1 MNCEQTR
8 EAIDSSIQS
17 EWQSEA
23 VHSHLTGCPAC
34 QQFEAET
41 SSLLSLLSTQPRIKA
56 PANFEAQLQARLQA
70 ALVSEEAELTALLG
84 SLPVV
89 AAPANFEAQL
99 QARLASE
106 EVKVAALVGVLPTIE
121 APGDFDFRLRA
132 RLAQAKAEEAAR
144 GPLAWLSDFW
154 TQSFS
159 FGQAATAM
167 AALALVVA
175 FSVAQINRETAQ
187 PSNSQTLMVKADI
200 SQAATTHNVS
210 MPPAAVS
217 TQANT
222 VRQPAAVKA
231 IAGVNRQLMHAVSAS
246 GKSGAASVAER
257 QLVASNLS
265 EQTVLSSVTRRE
277 MTVSHNGYAYGQQLV
292 KSLFT
297 QKAEA
302 PNVAF

>member
-8 EAIDSSIQS
+8 EAIDSGI
-17 EWQSEA
+17 QSEA
-23 VHSHLTGCPAC
+23 VHGHLTGCPGC

-41 SSLLSLLSTQPRIKA
+41 SSLLSILSAQPRVKA
-56 PANFEAQLQARLQA
+56 PADFESQLQARLQA
-70 ALVSEEAELTALLG
+70 TLASEESKLTTLLG

-89 AAPANFEAQL
+89 TAPANFEAQL

-106 EVKVAALVGVLPTIE
+106 EVKLAALVGVLPAIQ

-132 RLAQAKAEEAAR
+132 RMAQAKSEQTAR

-175 FSVAQINRETAQ
+175 FSVTQINREAAQPVDAPSLMANANTAQ
-187 PSNSQTLMVKADI
+187 ATVTQHAGPS
-200 SQAATTHNVS
+200 AT
-210 MPPAAVS
+210 AVVPNQV
-217 TQANT
+217 TP
-222 VRQPAAVKA
+222 VRQTVTTNA
-231 IAGVNRQLMHAVSAS
+231 IARLSKQLMPVVSAS
-246 GKSGAASVAER
+246 NKPATAPAPER

-265 EQTVLSSVTRRE
+265 EQTVLSSVTRQE
-277 MTVSHNGYAYGQQLV
+277 MKVSHNGYAYGQQLA
-292 KSLFT
+292 KSYPAP
-297 QKAEA
+297 KAETL
-302 PNVAF
+302 NVAF

>member
-8 EAIDSSIQS
+8 EAIDSGI
-17 EWQSEA
+17 QSEA
-23 VHSHLTGCPAC
+23 VHGHLTGCPGC

-41 SSLLSLLSTQPRIKA
+41 SSLLSMLSAQPRVKA
-56 PANFEAQLQARLQA
+56 PADFESQLQARLQA
-70 ALVSEEAELTALLG
+70 TLASEESKLTTLLG

-89 AAPANFEAQL
+89 TAPANFEAQL

-106 EVKVAALVGVLPTIE
+106 EVKLAALVGVLPVIQ

-132 RLAQAKAEEAAR
+132 RMAQAKSEQTTR

-175 FSVAQINRETAQ
+175 FSLTQINRETAQ
-187 PSNSQTLMVKADI
+187 PVDAPSLMANDNTA
-200 SQAATTHNVS
+200 QATVPQHPASAVVPNQAT
-210 MPPAAVS
+210 P
-217 TQANT
+217 
-222 VRQPAAVKA
+222 VRQTVTTGA
-231 IAGVNRQLMHAVSAS
+231 IARLGKQLMPVVSAS
-246 GKSGAASVAER
+246 IKPATAPAPER

-265 EQTVLSSVTRRE
+265 EQTVLSSVTRQE
-277 MTVSHNGYAYGQQLV
+277 MKVSHNGYAYGQQLA
-292 KSLFT
+292 KSYPAP
-297 QKAEA
+297 KAETL
-302 PNVAF
+302 NVAF